1 MLTGRRLRR
10 GAPSAHPGRSRTW
23 AGALFTFVALVSL
36 PVLPTYG
43 SRLRS
48 CWTQVTM
55 LPDRVRLSADG
66 ARRALLGEP
75 FQVMARA
82 RDAMPEDA
90 VILISDDP
98 ADRPLSSILWC
109 AYYLYPRVL
118 VQPST
123 LRDHPEI
130 TPDYVI
136 FTPRFCGDRVE
147 VQGLP
152 HAGFLAVSERARRR
166 AEERQ
171 AL

>member
-1 MLTGRRLRR
+1 MLRGRRPRR
-10 GAPSAHPGRSRTW
+10 GAPSARTGRSRTW
-23 AGALFTFVALVSL
+23 AGALLTFVALASL
-36 PVLPTYG
+36 PLLPTYG
-43 SRLRS
+43 NRLRP
-48 CWTQVTM
+48 CWTQVRM

-75 FQVMARA
+75 YQVMARA

-98 ADRPLSSILWC
+98 EDRPLSSMLWC

-130 TPDYVI
+130 APDYVI
-136 FTPRFCGDRVE
+136 FTPRFSGDRAEAV
-147 VQGLP
+147 GLP

-166 AEERQ
+166 AEERR
-171 AL
+171 AP